1 MFTSGSAHG
10 EATGQLEGERLYH
23 ASLDSTEDKQLLE
36 SHRFDVVA
44 SVPEDGFC
52 YFARVGYRRDLFSQS
67 SQGSFARVSRP
78 RCLIS
83 GSSFSMSGIANPFA
97 INRRASA
104 VFPIWA

>member
-44 SVPEDGFC
+44 SVPGGKPGGMA
-52 YFARVGYRRDLFSQS
+52 ARHSAQLS
-67 SQGSFARVSRP
+67 A
-78 RCLIS
+78 L
-83 GSSFSMSGIANPFA
+83 
-97 INRRASA
+97 SA
-104 VFPIWA
+104 VLQNSAKQIELRPAHPA